1 MATVIGLGIA
11 KQVFQLH
18 SVDVETGEIVRLKLK
33 RSELLE
39 HFAKL
44 VPSMSL
50 RWRRGVARSTG
61 LAALQ
66 RWAMRCA

>member
-1 MATVIGLGIA
+1 MATVIGLDIA
-11 KQVFQLH
+11 KQVSQLH

-44 VPSMSL
+44 VPSI
-50 RWRRGVARSTG
+50 VALEACSSSQTG